1 MQGGEFSKEIVATL
15 QERSVLEA
23 SYAKGLSKL
32 SAKLFKASKDAAV
45 PVPTTVAN
53 AWHFIAEDMEE
64 ASEVHRNMASILDE
78 NLVRPLK
85 AFSENHHRT
94 RKTLES
100 CVDKKAKAL
109 HEWRSTEA
117 KAKSKAYANTK
128 TNERVQD
135 ALLDCKLGRGSRSG
149 H

>member
-1 MQGGEFSKEIVATL
+1 MLFRHPSCSGTSCTITQQVTILVNELQGGEFSKEIVATL
-15 QERSVLEA
+15 QERSLLEA

-32 SAKLFKASKDAAV
+32 SAKLFKASKDATV

-85 AFSENHHRT
+85 VLNWATKLYLALKQAFSIFLNISIF
-94 RKTLES
+94 LEQ
-100 CVDKKAKAL
+100 
-109 HEWRSTEA
+109 
-117 KAKSKAYANTK
+117 N
-128 TNERVQD
+128 
-135 ALLDCKLGRGSRSG
+135 G
-149 H
+149 

>member
-1 MQGGEFSKEIVATL
+1 MLFRHPSCSGTSCTITQQVTILVNELQGGEFSKEIVATL
-15 QERSVLEA
+15 QERSLLEA

-32 SAKLFKASKDAAV
+32 SAKLFKASKDATV

-85 AFSENHHRT
+85 VLRSIPHFTWFFECGLVFS
-94 RKTLES
+94 KDIVIIS
-100 CVDKKAKAL
+100 QKWIDIDK
-109 HEWRSTEA
+109 
-117 KAKSKAYANTK
+117 
-128 TNERVQD
+128 
-135 ALLDCKLGRGSRSG
+135 
-149 H
+149 